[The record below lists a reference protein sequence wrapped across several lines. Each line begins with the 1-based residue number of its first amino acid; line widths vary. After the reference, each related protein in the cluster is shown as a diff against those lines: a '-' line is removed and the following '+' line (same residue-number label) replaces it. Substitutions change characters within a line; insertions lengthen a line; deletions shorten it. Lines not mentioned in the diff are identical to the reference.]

1 MVTVSVE
8 PVSRN
13 RFLEALRRF
22 AAETGQTMKDAALEQ
37 AALAC
42 QDAATFTPPLPKGG
56 GRGLSKAAE
65 TAGDNAVA
73 GDIRKL
79 YVGANDRNSAS
90 AAALLSNQLAYA
102 TKTGDRSL
110 FDKVIGKGTMQALK
124 GLSPIMRKIA
134 NDQNHDRAFQKAK
147 NYFNTTNPIRTEYG
161 QGFVQDLRSPH
172 NRIKGKFGGRIG
184 KNVRPTKVKMLVESK
199 GDLDAYIKERQ
210 AMVGY
215 IKSGWASALRSL
227 PKPMINGVPKDFGV
241 EGREAGRD
249 LEVLQGDVRGGDGR
263 VVLGEV
269 AAGRELGGGGRADQG
284 NLNGLAGTRLS
295 GGEDAGEGA
304 ERGELAL
311 EGSDNRLGQ
320 DGRSGDDGV
329 SHMCLLGEG

>member
-1 MVTVSVE
+1 MVTVTVE
-8 PVSRN
+8 PASRN

-56 GRGLSKAAE
+56 GRGLSKAAQ

-79 YVGANDRNSAS
+79 YVAANDRNSAS
-90 AAALLSNQLAYA
+90 ASALLTNQLAYA
-102 TKTGDRSL
+102 TKTNDRSL

-147 NYFNTTNPIRTEYG
+147 NYFNTTNPIRTDYG
-161 QGFVQDLRSPH
+161 QGFVQELRPPH
-172 NRIKGKFGGRIG
+172 NRIKAKFGGRIG

-199 GDLDAYIKERQ
+199 GDLEAYIKERQ

-241 EGREAGRD
+241 D
-249 LEVLQGDVRGGDGR
+249 LLSVAWINRHTGSGLGMSRVSADQKNVEVLVRNNRGNVNDIAVDAR
-263 VVLGEV
+263 VIPLVT
-269 AAGRELGGGGRADQG
+269 ANRTKQM
-284 NLNGLAGTRLS
+284 LARLK
-295 GGEDAGEGA
+295 
-304 ERGELAL
+304 
-311 EGSDNRLGQ
+311 
-320 DGRSGDDGV
+320 
-329 SHMCLLGEG
+329 HLLGPNFRNFNK